1 MMKVVLVV
9 QHLIYSVQLVGRNPV
24 SSIDYFYHRNK
35 TFESLAQ
42 TPKRNTTRFDFL
54 SPSLTAST
62 TASRSKMNRAASI
75 CNINEHYDSFTSLN
89 SKATMPI
96 IRTARPAALFGGSLM
111 NIPMMSNKKTPRQSM
126 NLLEDPFDLTIESP
140 LSGSLSSLAISTQGG
155 MR

>member
-1 MMKVVLVV
+1 M
-9 QHLIYSVQLVGRNPV
+9 
-24 SSIDYFYHRNK
+24 
-35 TFESLAQ
+35 Q
-42 TPKRNTTRFDFL
+42 TPKRTNTRFDFL

-75 CNINEHYDSFTSLN
+75 CNINEHYDSFSSLN

-111 NIPMMSNKKTPRQSM
+111 NIPMMSNKKTPRQSL

-155 MR
+155 M